1 MDNKNK
7 ADMKNIISEVIAMT
21 QSIVD
26 YSGEADEQFLQLLE
40 ERNQQFIKLQEL
52 MEQPEAIQEYR
63 ELLNQLLQLHQ
74 QATEVIERYKT
85 DAANNI
91 NKIEKGK
98 QTASLYE
105 HGKNR
110 SGNIGRSVI
119 GRSPYQ
125 ATPDAAFFDTKK

>member
-1 MDNKNK
+1 MDNKIDIKN
-7 ADMKNIISEVIAMT
+7 NIIELITIT

-26 YSGEADEQFLQLLE
+26 YNGEVDEAFLQLLE
-40 ERNQQFIKLQEL
+40 DRNQRFMHLEEF
-52 MEQPEAIQEYR
+52 MEQSNVMKEYR
-63 ELLNQLLQLHQ
+63 GLLQQLLQIHQ